1 MGHSDDRRFFDFN
14 KNNPYICN
22 MEKEIKTKI
31 DKVLSLIDND
41 KLLEMVEYCLLET
54 RVNLFEVFVE
64 EYENTSYDIELEGDF
79 DCNML
84 SVLNNGKWEDKRM
97 TLDTSN
103 LLTDE
108 WKWENL
114 KLSDGSILVI
124 TEDEEFNTVINIL
137 KDCELEDGIITY
149 RQWALPVLNESV
161 SLN

>member
-124 TEDEEFNTVINIL
+124 TEDEEFNTVINVL
-137 KDCELEDGIITY
+137 KNCELEDGIITY
-149 RQWALPVLNESV
+149 RHWALPVLNESI

>member
-1 MGHSDDRRFFDFN
+1 M
-14 KNNPYICN
+14 
-22 MEKEIKTKI
+22 IKTKI

-41 KLLEMVEYCLLET
+41 KLLKLVENCILEAK
-54 RVNLFEVFVE
+54 VDYFEVFVE
-64 EYENTSYDIELEGDF
+64 EYENTSYDIELECDF

-84 SVLNNGKWEDKRM
+84 SVLNNGKWEDKNM
-97 TLDTSN
+97 ILDMKDI
-103 LLTDE
+103 LTHQ

-124 TEDEEFNTVINIL
+124 TEDEDFNTVINVL

-149 RQWALPVLNESV
+149 RHWALPVLNESI

>member
-1 MGHSDDRRFFDFN
+1 M
-14 KNNPYICN
+14 
-22 MEKEIKTKI
+22 IKTKI

-41 KLLEMVEYCLLET
+41 KLLKLVENCILEAK
-54 RVNLFEVFVE
+54 VDYFEVFVE
-64 EYENTSYDIELEGDF
+64 EYENTSYDIELECDF

-84 SVLNNGKWEDKRM
+84 SVLNNGKWEDKNM
-97 TLDTSN
+97 ILDMKDI
-103 LLTDE
+103 LTHQ

-124 TEDEEFNTVINIL
+124 TEDEDFNIVINVL

-149 RQWALPVLNESV
+149 RHWALPVLNESI

>member
-1 MGHSDDRRFFDFN
+1 
-14 KNNPYICN
+14 

-41 KLLEMVEYCLLET
+41 ELLKVVENSILET

-64 EYENTSYDIELEGDF
+64 EYENTSYDIELECDF
-79 DCNML
+79 DYNML
-84 SVLNNGKWEDKRM
+84 SVLNNGKWEDKYM
-97 TLDTSN
+97 TKDMEN
-103 LLTDE
+103 LLTYE

-124 TEDEEFNTVINIL
+124 TEDEDFNTVINVL

-149 RQWALPVLNESV
+149 RQWALPVLNESI